1 MKTPAKSARPNA
13 AASKPSTGPRRAAT
27 PRAKREELSTYREL
41 ELGRELKS
49 IRQRRRVEARG
60 KLRVIGDGTAD
71 RPYLSVPAERY
82 LQARREHQRRL
93 LVEARAQG
101 LPLAADRLLSQLTP
115 RVEQLTYAQ
124 LADEARHENTR
135 HNPVAALGRAL
146 TAEERA
152 RFAATRAL
160 DDIPAAAGP
169 ASTALDQAL
178 GAIERRQNHNPARYQ
193 AIWAELVGP
202 DAAVQSQLHR
212 IDPATQIAWI
222 RCHNSVLSADLQRR
236 RGLPAQLTKALGVP
250 VRQLRATF

>member
-1 MKTPAKSARPNA
+1 MKTPAKPGRPNEA
-13 AASKPSTGPRRAAT
+13 PSKTSTSPRRPAT
-27 PRAKREELSTYREL
+27 PRAKRDELATYREL

-101 LPLAADRLLSQLTP
+101 LPLPADRLLAQLTP

-124 LADEARHENTR
+124 LAEEARHENAR
-135 HNPVAALGRAL
+135 HIPVAALGRAL
-146 TAEERA
+146 TTGERA
-152 RFAATRAL
+152 RFAATREMEDVPKAK
-160 DDIPAAAGP
+160 GP

-202 DAAVQSQLHR
+202 DAAVQSQLTR

-236 RGLPAQLTKALGVP
+236 KGLPALLAKALGVP
-250 VRQLRATF
+250 VRQLRASF